1 MGASTLVMISDK
13 DRNAISQ
20 QECDLSARIERHQLE
35 LLKKKQQQ
43 QLTTSEHHAL

>member
-20 QECDLSARIERHQLE
+20 QECDLSARIKRHQLE

-43 QLTTSEHHAL
+43 LTTSEHHAL